1 MHLKKQCKKYPF
13 RVEDKKQKLLSFSI
27 KTETGNGSNN
37 LLAIAYNK
45 EACRKTLA
53 KMVVLDEMP
62 FMTVEG
68 EGFRQ
73 FCQVLQPKFP
83 PPSRMTVARDILELF
98 LEERAKLK
106 IELKKNC
113 QRLCLTTDGW
123 TSLQNICYVSYMPL
137 Y

>member
-1 MHLKKQCKKYPF
+1 M
-13 RVEDKKQKLLSFSI
+13 
-27 KTETGNGSNN
+27 
-37 LLAIAYNK
+37 AIGYNK

-62 FMTVEG
+62 FMIVEG

-98 LEERAKLK
+98 VEERAKLK
-106 IELKKNC
+106 TELKKNC
-113 QRLCLTTDGW
+113 QKLCLTTDG
-123 TSLQNICYVSYMPL
+123 
-137 Y
+137 